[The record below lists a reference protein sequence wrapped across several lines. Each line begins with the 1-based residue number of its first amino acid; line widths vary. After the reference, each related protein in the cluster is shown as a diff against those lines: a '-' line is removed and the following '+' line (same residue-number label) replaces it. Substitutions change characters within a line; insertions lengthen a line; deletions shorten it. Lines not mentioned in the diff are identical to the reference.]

1 MNRLPVI
8 SSAKVVLFSIS
19 KEVQC
24 KVCNQTNYEQH
35 LHTESKGEVF
45 HRREREAGK
54 AIVSK
59 SMVFHCLC
67 CCQER
72 EIVFS
77 LSIKMLGI
85 RITAFSLQY
94 GRTVNSLFLYLYN
107 FLEQHRLSYIFL
119 HSMEKNF
126 CLFYIL
132 LQSCTELPSGDPQPY
147 RA

>member
-1 MNRLPVI
+1 MNRLPVV

-24 KVCNQTNYEQH
+24 KVCNQTSYEQH

-59 SMVFHCLC
+59 SVVFHCLC

-72 EIVFS
+72 EIVFFSLLLGSAILSGHEGSPFWSLAFSSVQS
-77 LSIKMLGI
+77 LSRI
-85 RITAFSLQY
+85 R
-94 GRTVNSLFLYLYN
+94 LFLTPWIAADRPPCPLPTPRIYSNSCL
-107 FLEQHRLSYIFL
+107 LSW
-119 HSMEKNF
+119 
-126 CLFYIL
+126 
-132 LQSCTELPSGDPQPY
+132 
-147 RA
+147 

>member
-67 CCQER
+67 CC
-72 EIVFS
+72 
-77 LSIKMLGI
+77 
-85 RITAFSLQY
+85 
-94 GRTVNSLFLYLYN
+94 
-107 FLEQHRLSYIFL
+107 
-119 HSMEKNF
+119 
-126 CLFYIL
+126 
-132 LQSCTELPSGDPQPY
+132 
-147 RA
+147 